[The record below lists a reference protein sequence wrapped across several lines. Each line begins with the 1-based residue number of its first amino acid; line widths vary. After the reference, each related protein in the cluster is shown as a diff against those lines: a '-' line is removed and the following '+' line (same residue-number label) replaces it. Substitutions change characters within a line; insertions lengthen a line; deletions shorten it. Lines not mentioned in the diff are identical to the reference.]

1 MAVAGLIV
9 HGDKGEAQAVLA
21 QLAAFP
27 GIVET
32 RDLGD
37 MCRVAAVLEC
47 PGLALQKTLEAIAA
61 LETVLHLDV
70 AYVNHEDDID
80 ENGNMPCPPEARSGG
95 KRGGRGQE
103 RS

>member
-9 HGDKGEAQAVLA
+9 HGDKGGADAVLA

-37 MCRVAAVLEC
+37 GWRVAAVLEC
-47 PGLALQKTLEAIAA
+47 PGLDLQKTLEAITA
-61 LETVLHLDV
+61 LDAVLHLDV

-80 ENGNMPCPPEARSGG
+80 AHGNIPCPPEARHGG
-95 KRGGRGQE
+95 KRHRGGGR
-103 RS
+103 S